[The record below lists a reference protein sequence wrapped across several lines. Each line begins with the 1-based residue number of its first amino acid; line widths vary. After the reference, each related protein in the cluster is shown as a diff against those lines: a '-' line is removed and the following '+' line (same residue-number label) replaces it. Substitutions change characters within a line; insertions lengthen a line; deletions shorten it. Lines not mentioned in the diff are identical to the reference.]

1 MPARLFAGIL
11 LALGAVTATQADS
24 LTYVNDRF
32 GTTLTFPLD
41 IFDRIDPPPANGDG
55 RRFRSEDGAE
65 LAAYGQFNT
74 LDQTPETLIEW
85 ETGIVAENGGSVT
98 YSASGANW
106 AVVSGKQGDEVF
118 YQRHEFS
125 TDGSVIHSME
135 MRYPALGSA
144 RYDRLV
150 GAIADSLE
158 GP

>member
-1 MPARLFAGIL
+1 MPARALAGL
-11 LALGAVTATQADS
+11 LLSLVFVTAARADS

-32 GTTLTFPLD
+32 GTTLTFPVD
-41 IFDRIDPPPANGDG
+41 IFDRIDPPPSNGDG

-65 LAAYGQFNT
+65 LAAYGRFNT

-85 ETGIVAENGGSVT
+85 ETGIVEEDGGLVT
-98 YSASGANW
+98 YSASGADW
-106 AVVSGKQGDEVF
+106 AVISGKEGDEVF
-118 YQRHEFS
+118 YERHEFS
-125 TDGSVIHSME
+125 DDGSVIHAME

-150 GAIADSLE
+150 GEIADSLE